1 MLTKFSI
8 YVHVK
13 LENSNWQRAVHF
25 TLSLTLNA
33 YFLNFQVVQNNS
45 NYSLNNFDGTRSTPF
60 MDLSKDEDRD
70 MTDLSDM
77 NADASTAAAA
87 AAASAASE
95 MSFPTF
101 VPDIKLPQ
109 FPVMS
114 AMDAAL
120 SAQSVENE
128 FRGSRY
134 TFDRKCVRSPSPTS
148 SNVFFGNSDLLANR
162 IGQFYPRP
170 MPQIFQHH
178 HLSKHFH
185 PWHPDVS
192 FFEGK
197 QIGGHRKSPRPAT
210 LMHNFLQSGGALA
223 SGSNTSG
230 TLNLSTNQ
238 YHQSPAHLLHQQQ
251 HHSRQN

>member
-1 MLTKFSI
+1 MGTKNTS
-8 YVHVK
+8 
-13 LENSNWQRAVHF
+13 
-25 TLSLTLNA
+25 
-33 YFLNFQVVQNNS
+33 FL
-45 NYSLNNFDGTRSTPF
+45 
-60 MDLSKDEDRD
+60 DLSKDDDRD

-77 NADASTAAAA
+77 KANAGTAAAVA
-87 AAASAASE
+87 AATAAAE
-95 MSFPTF
+95 MSFPAF

-120 SAQSVENE
+120 SAQPVEND
-128 FRGSRY
+128 FRSAAVSRY
-134 TFDRKCVRSPSPTS
+134 AFDRKCVRSPSPTS
-148 SNVFFGNSDLLANR
+148 PSVFFGNTDLLANR

-170 MPQIFQHH
+170 VPHVFQHH

-192 FFEGK
+192 FFDGK

-210 LMHNFLQSGGALA
+210 LMHNFLQAGGGAHTGGTSA
-223 SGSNTSG
+223 SG
-230 TLNLSTNQ
+230 TLNLSTSQ
-238 YHQSPAHLLHQQQ
+238 YHQTQAHLLHQQH